1 MQIKKFLKRIK
12 IPIDIQDN
20 VDYKRITIR
29 INHQGISLRDIVK
42 GVVIG
47 TKKQFKVS
55 SGLFL
60 LSKIDAR
67 YGAFGIIPAEA
78 NDAIITGNFWAYEV
92 DTNII
97 DIEWFNQYTNSKY
110 FYQIC
115 EDASSGITHRKY
127 LDEKS
132 FLDHDIVLPS
142 LEKQKKQINDIKVF
156 KTKINSVNT
165 ELNHQL
171 ELVKKLRQSLL
182 QDAVQGK
189 LLPPQTTNG
198 GKVEHAADLLQQIKA
213 EKEKLI
219 AEKKIKKEK
228 PLPPIK
234 PEEIPFEIPSNWVWC
249 RLGEITLHSQA
260 GKSFKASELPA
271 NLGQLGVIKTS
282 AITTGIFLENENKS
296 LPNNV
301 DDYST
306 IKISKGDLIFC
317 RASGSKGLAG
327 KSCIVTNLINSN
339 LILSDKSIRYLFPS
353 NINKTF
359 VHIVNISTYG
369 ESYYHRLGTK
379 KSTSMNNITREQFDM
394 LPIPLP
400 PYSFQNATV
409 NNLDKLLKYCDNIET
424 SIKASQQLNQQLT
437 QQVLSELLQP

>member
-1 MQIKKFLKRIK
+1 MRIE
-12 IPIDIQDN
+12 QLFN
-20 VDYKRITIR
+20 
-29 INHQGISLRDIVK
+29 IVK
-42 GVVIG
+42 GSLQSSKCVDGSYPFITASAEWKTHVTYSHDCEALIFAAAASGSLGRVHYVKGKFISSDLCFILTPKDMDNYPIDMRCYQFIFNFIKNDIVQSTKSGTSKEAIG
-47 TKKQFKVS
+47 LNV
-55 SGLFL
+55 
-60 LSKIDAR
+60 
-67 YGAFGIIPAEA
+67 FGKFEIPYL
-78 NDAIITGNFWAYEV
+78 D
-92 DTNII
+92 
-97 DIEWFNQYTNSKY
+97 FNQQKNISNKY
-110 FYQIC
+110 SQVL
-115 EDASSGITHRKY
+115 ALSSNI
-127 LDEKS
+127 S
-132 FLDHDIVLPS
+132 
-142 LEKQKKQINDIKVF
+142 
-156 KTKINSVNT
+156 T

-189 LLPPQTTNG
+189 LLPPQTTKG